1 LTGVDYLTGTS
12 AAELNRGKL
21 PIITCKCGVEFLL
34 IPDLDEMSLVVEK
47 HAQMHREAESD
58 PEKAEA
64 VYDEIQ
70 DHLIMQIFAKI
81 RQIK

>member
-1 LTGVDYLTGTS
+1 VLSLTGTRTKLDK
-12 AAELNRGKL
+12 ANL
-21 PIITCKCGVEFLL
+21 PIIKCICGAEFLL

-58 PEKAEA
+58 PVKAEA
-64 VYDEIQ
+64 LYGKVQ

-81 RQIK
+81 RETT